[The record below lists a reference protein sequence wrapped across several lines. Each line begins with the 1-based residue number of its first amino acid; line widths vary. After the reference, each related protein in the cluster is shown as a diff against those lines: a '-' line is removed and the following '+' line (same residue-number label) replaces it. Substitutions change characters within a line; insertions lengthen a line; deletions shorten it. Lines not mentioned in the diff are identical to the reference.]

1 MLDKQFELQTIK
13 QIKIMEQ
20 RNPTLGETR
29 VQRNFNPTANETVEN
44 LKKKYASLI
53 DLLEQ
58 MKVDGKNS
66 RCISIAQTELE
77 TSCMYAVKSLF
88 V

>member
-13 QIKIMEQ
+13 QIEIMEE
-20 RNPTLGETR
+20 RKLTLGEIR

-44 LKKKYASLI
+44 LKQRYASLI

-58 MKVDGKNS
+58 MKVDGKNG
-66 RCISIAQTELE
+66 RCISITQTELE